1 MTDIQ
6 STVDIEQLAEDE
18 DSCLSLS
25 VHPIA
30 RYLSGEYMGKNGEE
44 VEKK

>member
-6 STVDIEQLAEDE
+6 STADIEQIAEDE

-30 RYLSGEYMGKNGEE
+30 RYLSGEYTEKTSKES
-44 VEKK
+44 EKK